1 MSVEGLDPLALEQ
14 GGHHFDEVE
23 VVLDERHPS
32 DVATRRGER
41 VVEQGFH
48 IGHPEPISTIAGGG
62 FGSGGGAAD
71 ALLTA
76 QPSISSI
83 R

>member
-1 MSVEGLDPLALEQ
+1 MGKKTIAEFVG
-14 GGHHFDEVE
+14 DEPT
-23 VVLDERHPS
+23 LS
-32 DVATRRGER
+32 LLGEYG
-41 VVEQGFH
+41 VDYGQGFH
-48 IGHPEPISTIAGGG
+48 IGHPEPISTIADGG